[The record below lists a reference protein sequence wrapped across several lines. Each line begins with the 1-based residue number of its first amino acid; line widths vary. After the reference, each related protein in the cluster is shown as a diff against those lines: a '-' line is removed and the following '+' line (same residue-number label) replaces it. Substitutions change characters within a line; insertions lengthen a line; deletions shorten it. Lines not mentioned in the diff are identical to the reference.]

1 MAPIATTPNP
11 VTATGIAEASSG
23 LATANASNSNAS
35 LKERSPVVLATAVHA
50 FLRLSSNP
58 GEQSYSHSHSHAQ
71 PADSA
76 FDYIHR
82 IVLATTAPTATLLL
96 SLLYTQKLL
105 NALRSGDPDLV
116 GYFVD
121 PTASKQVAVTQ
132 KVLSLWSLA
141 TVLSD
146 TAMNATSWAQV
157 TVFKQAR
164 VVAAWKCW
172 AGELLDWD
180 FDRFLNGGADT
191 TLGRVC
197 AENGE
202 VAQQT
207 HLHPSWTIDVQRELA
222 SLAAKQQQQLEQQQ
236 ILKQQQ
242 YHRHQLEPSSIILA
256 IANSSPQL
264 SPTPPSNNSP
274 MFPSRV
280 SSLPTSRRSLPAI
293 QGIQALTSQGS
304 QSTLGARYS
313 TESFASASSVQ
324 NSLPPIAPAI
334 RSYYTQNQAST
345 LQQRVSIP
353 RLVIPNNGVSADLH
367 TQYRSSHLPQPS
379 YDSFATVT
387 PLSTRAATPTSFRQV
402 GSPSV
407 TSIAETAFDEPVS
420 NGGSVYW
427 GEEHGLQ
434 RKAGGGASQQPSFRD
449 YRDGVVSR
457 GASPSVPQHPQQQQ
471 YQQALYIH
479 PRKTSQPPPSSN
491 WTIPTAPARH
501 GYHQPLQTQGRQGS
515 HEDAELSSS
524 LSNMSILETSAPAS
538 RNGSGREEDA
548 FWVPSTSSYQDV
560 RVYGDLSDQWSVT
573 ERHAGSR
580 GIANV
585 GVMWKQQEQSQQ
597 QQQQQ
602 QQQPSGWSRPTS
614 SATLSAR
621 SSVNSMLS
629 VQQPTPSYYQSR
641 SRGAVSAY
649 YSPSTNGTSCKCGG
663 GKLCMCYN
671 GSDFTLSSQP
681 AVSAGAGGRLKGMS
695 KVGGWINSRVWGN
708 AN

>member
-1 MAPIATTPNP
+1 MRGANGWEPTGREQLSYWNGDPVDGEGSNLRFFFSARLIQCVRIDDRLKPDRPLALDSPLSCFATFKSL
-11 VTATGIAEASSG
+11 EA
-23 LATANASNSNAS
+23 
-35 LKERSPVVLATAVHA
+35 A
-50 FLRLSSNP
+50 FFL
-58 GEQSYSHSHSHAQ
+58 
-71 PADSA
+71 
-76 FDYIHR
+76 
-82 IVLATTAPTATLLL
+82 LATTAPTATLLL

-180 FDRFLNGGADT
+180 FDR
-191 TLGRVC
+191 
-197 AENGE
+197 
-202 VAQQT
+202 
-207 HLHPSWTIDVQRELA
+207 ELA

-274 MFPSRV
+274 MLPSRV
-280 SSLPTSRRSLPAI
+280 SSLPTPRRSFPAI
-293 QGIQALTSQGS
+293 QGIQAFASQGS
-304 QSTLGARYS
+304 QSTLGARRYS
-313 TESFASASSVQ
+313 NQGFASASSVQ
-324 NSLPPIAPAI
+324 KLQSAQHPGGSVFVLADPGVDLA
-334 RSYYTQNQAST
+334 TAST
-345 LQQRVSIP
+345 S
-353 RLVIPNNGVSADLH
+353 
-367 TQYRSSHLPQPS
+367 
-379 YDSFATVT
+379 T
-387 PLSTRAATPTSFRQV
+387 PLSTRAATPTSFRQA

-407 TSIAETAFDEPVS
+407 TFIAETTFDEPVS
-420 NGGSVYW
+420 CGSSIYW

-538 RNGSGREEDA
+538 RHGSRREEDT
-548 FWVPSTSSYQDV
+548 FWVPSTSSYQNT
-560 RVYGDLSDQWSVT
+560 RAYGDPSNQWNVT
-573 ERHAGSR
+573 ERHAGCHGSAH
-580 GIANV
+580 G
-585 GVMWKQQEQSQQ
+585 GGMWKQREQSQQ
-597 QQQQQ
+597 QQE
-602 QQQPSGWSRPTS
+602 PSSGWSRPAS

-621 SSVNSMLS
+621 SSVNSMLITHLRQMPP
-629 VQQPTPSYYQSR
+629 VAVAKTCAYICYRYNR
-641 SRGAVSAY
+641 SDYA
-649 YSPSTNGTSCKCGG
+649 
-663 GKLCMCYN
+663 
-671 GSDFTLSSQP
+671 LSSQP
-681 AVSAGAGGRLKGMS
+681 AVSASAGGKLKGIS

-708 AN
+708 VN